1 MYEITEQPFE
11 TYEAYKNTMDQAVG
25 ATVQNIVKIGY
36 LLKVARDTGILQESG
51 YTTMR
56 DFAQA
61 EYNIDASMASRFIG
75 INDRYSVGG
84 NSMMLDE
91 KYTGYETSKLAEM
104 LTLPDAIIEEIP
116 PEMKRDEI
124 REIKGQLK
132 EEEKTSDM
140 EVLIEKCE
148 TEPSDDSD
156 LAAVLKQTL
165 EENFEMFKEIDKLIY
180 DGCKH
185 EELYEALAPAG
196 YAALIGRIPGKGRM
210 MLSIKS
216 LSEAPVLINTRTNEK
231 EEYTW
236 DQIFDNLDY
245 FIKYPNDTPDPEK
258 DYKET
263 FGHDPKKEDKKPS
276 AVTVSEKAKPKTD
289 KKPQK
294 AEQKPE
300 KAEEEAPKADELPFP
315 DGEDPEI
322 THVSPEDPLPEEVA
336 VEEET
341 PAAGEEPEE
350 APEAAGVKEEIAPAQ
365 PEEIEVLSQRELERI
380 ANGLRSLA
388 DQFEAGSGGNLY
400 SNPIEELEG
409 MRSEIMALPGE
420 LLPVIEDAIRRKRAV

>member
-165 EENFEMFKEIDKLIY
+165 EENFEMFKEVDRLIY

-216 LSEAPVLINTRTNEK
+216 QSEAPVLINTRTNEK
-231 EEYTW
+231 EECSW
-236 DQIFDNLDY
+236 DQIFDELDY
-245 FIKYPNDTPDPEK
+245 LIKYPDDTPDPEK
-258 DYKET
+258 NYRET
-263 FGHDPKKEDKKPS
+263 FGHAPQKEEKKPS

-294 AEQKPE
+294 AYEEEP
-300 KAEEEAPKADELPFP
+300 KAEELPKE
-315 DGEDPEI
+315 E
-322 THVSPEDPLPEEVA
+322 PEEAA

-341 PAAGEEPEE
+341 PAAVEEPEE
-350 APEAAGVKEEIAPAQ
+350 PDEAAGVKEEIAPAQ
-365 PEEIEVLSQRELERI
+365 PETEHKELTSFQKQVIDKLKLTESII
-380 ANGLRSLA
+380 AGMETTKENWEKVNDMLR
-388 DQFEAGSGGNLY
+388 DT
-400 SNPIEELEG
+400 
-409 MRSEIMALPGE
+409 IMF
-420 LLPVIEDAIRRKRAV
+420 INKSTF

>member
-11 TYEAYKNTMDQAVG
+11 SYQQYKSTMDQAVG

-61 EYNIDASMASRFIG
+61 EYNIDASMASRFMG
-75 INDRYSVGG
+75 INDRYSLGG
-84 NSMMLDE
+84 NSMQLDE
-91 KYTGYETSKLAEM
+91 RYTGYEASKLAEM

-156 LAAVLKQTL
+156 LEAVLKQTL
-165 EENFEMFKEIDKLIY
+165 EENFEMFKEVDKLIY

-294 AEQKPE
+294 ANEKPQKAEWTEPKLEELPE
-300 KAEEEAPKADELPFP
+300 KEEEPEEAAGEEVPFP
-315 DGEDPEI
+315 DGEEPEI
-322 THVSPEDPLPEEVA
+322 THVSPEDPLPE
-336 VEEET
+336 
-341 PAAGEEPEE
+341 GES
-350 APEAAGVKEEIAPAQ
+350 EAAGVEEEIAPAQ
-365 PEEIEVLSQRELERI
+365 PETEHRELTSFQKQVIDKLKLVESVI
-380 ANGLRSLA
+380 GGMETTKENWNKVNDMLRDTITLINKST
-388 DQFEAGSGGNLY
+388 F
-400 SNPIEELEG
+400 
-409 MRSEIMALPGE
+409 
-420 LLPVIEDAIRRKRAV
+420 

>member
-11 TYEAYKNTMDQAVG
+11 SYQQYKSTMDQAVG

-51 YTTMR
+51 YTTMK

-61 EYNIDASMASRFIG
+61 EYNIDASMASRFMG
-75 INDRYSVGG
+75 INDRYSLGG
-84 NSMMLDE
+84 NSMQLDE
-91 KYTGYETSKLAEM
+91 RYTGYEASKLAEM
-104 LTLPDAIIEEIP
+104 LTLPDEIIEEIP

-124 REIKGQLK
+124 RVIKSQLK

-140 EVLIEKCE
+140 EVMIEKYE
-148 TEPSDDSD
+148 AKPSEDSD
-156 LAAVLKQTL
+156 LAAVLKQAL
-165 EENFEMFKEIDKLIY
+165 EENYEMFKSIDKLIY

-185 EELYEALAPAG
+185 EDLYEALAPAG

-216 LSEAPVLINTRTNEK
+216 QSEAPVLINTRTNEK
-231 EEYTW
+231 EECSW
-236 DQIFDNLDY
+236 DQIFDELDY
-245 FIKYPNDTPDPEK
+245 LIKYPDDTPDPEK
-258 DYKET
+258 DYRET
-263 FGHDPKKEDKKPS
+263 FGHAPQKEEKKPS

-315 DGEDPEI
+315 DGEEPEI
-322 THVSPEDPLPEEVA
+322 THVSPEDPLPEEAA

-341 PAAGEEPEE
+341 TAAGDEPEE
-350 APEAAGVKEEIAPAQ
+350 ASEAAGVKEEIAPAQ
-365 PEEIEVLSQRELERI
+365 PEEKELTSFQKQIIGKLQLIEGIITGMETTKENWNKVNDMLRETITLI
-380 ANGLRSLA
+380 NKST
-388 DQFEAGSGGNLY
+388 F
-400 SNPIEELEG
+400 
-409 MRSEIMALPGE
+409 
-420 LLPVIEDAIRRKRAV
+420 

>member
-11 TYEAYKNTMDQAVG
+11 SYQQYKSTMDQAVG

-51 YTTMR
+51 YTTMK

-61 EYNIDASMASRFIG
+61 EYNIDASMASRFMG
-75 INDRYSVGG
+75 INDRYSLGG
-84 NSMMLDE
+84 NSMQLDE
-91 KYTGYETSKLAEM
+91 RYTGYEASKLAEM
-104 LTLPDAIIEEIP
+104 LTLPDEIIEEIP

-124 REIKGQLK
+124 RLIKSQLK

-140 EVLIEKCE
+140 EVMIEKYE
-148 TEPSDDSD
+148 AKPSEDSD

-165 EENFEMFKEIDKLIY
+165 EENYEMFKSIDKLIY
-180 DGCKH
+180 DGCKY
-185 EELYEALAPAG
+185 EDLYEALAPAG

-216 LSEAPVLINTRTNEK
+216 QSEAPVLINTRTNEK

-315 DGEDPEI
+315 DGEEPEI
-322 THVSPEDPLPEEVA
+322 THVSPENPLPKEAA

-341 PAAGEEPEE
+341 TAAGDEPEE
-350 APEAAGVKEEIAPAQ
+350 ASEAAGVKEEIAPAQ
-365 PEEIEVLSQRELERI
+365 PEEKELTSFQKQVIDKLKLTESII
-380 ANGLRSLA
+380 AGMETTKENWNKVNDMLRDTITLINKST
-388 DQFEAGSGGNLY
+388 F
-400 SNPIEELEG
+400 
-409 MRSEIMALPGE
+409 
-420 LLPVIEDAIRRKRAV
+420 

>member
-11 TYEAYKNTMDQAVG
+11 SYQQYKSTMDQAVG

-51 YTTMR
+51 YTTMK

-61 EYNIDASMASRFIG
+61 EYNIDASMASRFMG
-75 INDRYSVGG
+75 INDRYSLGG
-84 NSMMLDE
+84 NSMQLDE
-91 KYTGYETSKLAEM
+91 RYTGYEASKLAEM
-104 LTLPDAIIEEIP
+104 LTLPDEIIEEIP

-124 REIKGQLK
+124 RVIKSQLK

-165 EENFEMFKEIDKLIY
+165 EENFEMFKEVDKLIY
-180 DGCKH
+180 DECKH

-216 LSEAPVLINTRTNEK
+216 QSEAPVLINTRTNEK
-231 EEYTW
+231 EECSW
-236 DQIFDNLDY
+236 EQIFDELDY
-245 FIKYPNDTPDPEK
+245 MIKYPDDVSDPDK
-258 DYKET
+258 DYRET
-263 FGHDPKKEDKKPS
+263 FGHAPQKEEKKPS

-294 AEQKPE
+294 ANEKPQKVEWTEPKLEELPE
-300 KAEEEAPKADELPFP
+300 KEEEPEEAAGEEVPFP
-315 DGEDPEI
+315 DGEEPEI
-322 THVSPEDPLPEEVA
+322 THVSSEDPLPEEAA

-341 PAAGEEPEE
+341 TAAGDEPEE
-350 APEAAGVKEEIAPAQ
+350 ASEAAGVKEEIAPAQ
-365 PEEIEVLSQRELERI
+365 PEEKELTSFQKQVIGKLQLIEGIITGMETTKENWNKV
-380 ANGLRSLA
+380 NDMLRDTITLINKST
-388 DQFEAGSGGNLY
+388 F
-400 SNPIEELEG
+400 
-409 MRSEIMALPGE
+409 
-420 LLPVIEDAIRRKRAV
+420 

>member
-11 TYEAYKNTMDQAVG
+11 SYQQYKSTMDQTVG

-165 EENFEMFKEIDKLIY
+165 EENYEMFKSIDKLIY
-180 DGCKH
+180 NGCKH

-263 FGHDPKKEDKKPS
+263 FGHGPKKEDKKPS

-294 AEQKPE
+294 ANEKPQKTEWTEPKLEELPE
-300 KAEEEAPKADELPFP
+300 KAEEPEEAAGEEVPSP
-315 DGEDPEI
+315 DGEEPEI
-322 THVSPEDPLPEEVA
+322 THVSPEDPLPE
-336 VEEET
+336 
-341 PAAGEEPEE
+341 GES
-350 APEAAGVKEEIAPAQ
+350 EAAGVEEEIVPAQ
-365 PEEIEVLSQRELERI
+365 PETEHKELTSFQKQVIDKLKLTESII
-380 ANGLRSLA
+380 AGMETTKENWNKVNDMLRDTITLINKST
-388 DQFEAGSGGNLY
+388 F
-400 SNPIEELEG
+400 
-409 MRSEIMALPGE
+409 
-420 LLPVIEDAIRRKRAV
+420 

>member
-165 EENFEMFKEIDKLIY
+165 EENYEMFKSIDKLIY

-185 EELYEALAPAG
+185 EDLYEALAPAG

-216 LSEAPVLINTRTNEK
+216 QSEAPVLINTRTNEK
-231 EEYTW
+231 EECSW
-236 DQIFDNLDY
+236 HQIFDELDY
-245 FIKYPNDTPDPEK
+245 MIKYPGDVSDPEK

-263 FGHDPKKEDKKPS
+263 FGHAPQKEEKKTS

-300 KAEEEAPKADELPFP
+300 KAEQKPEKAEEEAPKADELPFP
-315 DGEDPEI
+315 DGEEPEI
-322 THVSPEDPLPEEVA
+322 THVSPEDPLPEEAA

-350 APEAAGVKEEIAPAQ
+350 APEAAGVEEEIAPAQ
-365 PEEIEVLSQRELERI
+365 PETEHKELTSFQKQVIDKLKLTESII
-380 ANGLRSLA
+380 ASMETTKENWNKVNDMLRDTITLINKST
-388 DQFEAGSGGNLY
+388 F
-400 SNPIEELEG
+400 
-409 MRSEIMALPGE
+409 
-420 LLPVIEDAIRRKRAV
+420 

>member
-11 TYEAYKNTMDQAVG
+11 SYQQYKSTMDQAVG

-61 EYNIDASMASRFIG
+61 EYNIDASMASRFMG
-75 INDRYSVGG
+75 INDRYSLGG
-84 NSMMLDE
+84 NSMQLDE
-91 KYTGYETSKLAEM
+91 RYTGYEASKLAEM
-104 LTLPDAIIEEIP
+104 LTLPDEIIEEIP

-124 REIKGQLK
+124 REIKSQLK

-140 EVLIEKCE
+140 EVMIEKYE
-148 TEPSDDSD
+148 AKPSEDSD
-156 LAAVLKQTL
+156 LAAVLRQTL
-165 EENFEMFKEIDKLIY
+165 EENYEMFKSIDKLIY

-185 EELYEALAPAG
+185 EDLYEALAPAR

-216 LSEAPVLINTRTNEK
+216 QSEAPVLINTRTNEK
-231 EEYTW
+231 EECSW
-236 DQIFDNLDY
+236 DQIFDELDY
-245 FIKYPNDTPDPEK
+245 LIKYPDDTPDPEK
-258 DYKET
+258 DYRET
-263 FGHDPKKEDKKPS
+263 FGHAPQKQEKKPS

-300 KAEEEAPKADELPFP
+300 KAYEEAPKADELPFQ
-315 DGEDPEI
+315 DGEEPEI
-322 THVSPEDPLPEEVA
+322 THVSPEDPLPEETA

-350 APEAAGVKEEIAPAQ
+350 TPEAAVVSDEMQEIAPAQ
-365 PEEIEVLSQRELERI
+365 PEEEHKDLTSFQKQVIGKLQLIEGIITGMETTKENWDKV
-380 ANGLRSLA
+380 NDMLRDTITLINKST
-388 DQFEAGSGGNLY
+388 F
-400 SNPIEELEG
+400 
-409 MRSEIMALPGE
+409 
-420 LLPVIEDAIRRKRAV
+420 

>member
-11 TYEAYKNTMDQAVG
+11 SYQQYKSTMDQAVG

-51 YTTMR
+51 YTTMK

-61 EYNIDASMASRFIG
+61 EYNIDASMASRFMG
-75 INDRYSVGG
+75 INDRYSLGG
-84 NSMMLDE
+84 NSMQLDE
-91 KYTGYETSKLAEM
+91 RYTGYEASKLAEM
-104 LTLPDAIIEEIP
+104 LTLPDEIIEEIP

-124 REIKGQLK
+124 RVIKSQLK

-140 EVLIEKCE
+140 EVMIEKYE
-148 TEPSDDSD
+148 AKPSEDSD

-165 EENFEMFKEIDKLIY
+165 EENYEMFKSIDKLIY

-185 EELYEALAPAG
+185 EDLYEALAPAG

-216 LSEAPVLINTRTNEK
+216 QSEAPVLINTRTNEK
-231 EEYTW
+231 EECSW
-236 DQIFDNLDY
+236 DQIFDELDY
-245 FIKYPNDTPDPEK
+245 LIKYPDDTPDPEK
-258 DYKET
+258 DYRDT
-263 FGHDPKKEDKKPS
+263 FGHAPQKEEKKPS

-294 AEQKPE
+294 AKQKPE

-315 DGEDPEI
+315 DGEEPEI
-322 THVSPEDPLPEEVA
+322 THVSPEDPLPEEAA

-341 PAAGEEPEE
+341 TAAGDEPEE
-350 APEAAGVKEEIAPAQ
+350 ASEAAGVKEEIAPAQ
-365 PEEIEVLSQRELERI
+365 PEEKELTSFQKQVIDKLKFTESII
-380 ANGLRSLA
+380 AGMETTKENWNKVNDMLRDTITLINKST
-388 DQFEAGSGGNLY
+388 F
-400 SNPIEELEG
+400 
-409 MRSEIMALPGE
+409 
-420 LLPVIEDAIRRKRAV
+420 

>member
-11 TYEAYKNTMDQAVG
+11 SYQQYKSTMDQAVG

-51 YTTMR
+51 YTTMK

-61 EYNIDASMASRFIG
+61 EYNIDASMASRFMG

-165 EENFEMFKEIDKLIY
+165 EENFEMFKSIDKLIY

-216 LSEAPVLINTRTNEK
+216 QSEAPVLINTRTNEK

-245 FIKYPNDTPDPEK
+245 FIKYPNDTPDPEA

-263 FGHDPKKEDKKPS
+263 FGHEPKREEKKPS
-276 AVTVSEKAKPKTD
+276 AVTVSKQAKPKTD
-289 KKPQK
+289 KKEQK
-294 AEQKPE
+294 ANKKPEEVNDTPMKTEEKVE
-300 KAEEEAPKADELPFP
+300 KAEELE
-315 DGEDPEI
+315 
-322 THVSPEDPLPEEVA
+322 
-336 VEEET
+336 
-341 PAAGEEPEE
+341 EEPEE
-350 APEAAGVKEEIAPAQ
+350 TEEAAGVEEEIAPAQ
-365 PEEIEVLSQRELERI
+365 PEEEIEAPKEITAFQKQVINKLQLIENIVGNMVPDKSNWDKVNDMLRETITLI
-380 ANGLRSLA
+380 NKST
-388 DQFEAGSGGNLY
+388 F
-400 SNPIEELEG
+400 
-409 MRSEIMALPGE
+409 
-420 LLPVIEDAIRRKRAV
+420 

>member
-1 MYEITEQPFE
+1 MYEITEQPFD

-25 ATVQNIVKIGY
+25 DTVQNIVKIGY

-75 INDRYSVGG
+75 INDRYSVDG

-91 KYTGYETSKLAEM
+91 KYKGYETSKLAEM

-132 EEEKTSDM
+132 EEEKTSDI
-140 EVLIEKCE
+140 EVMIEKCE

-156 LAAVLKQTL
+156 LAAVLKQAI
-165 EENFEMFKEIDKLIY
+165 EENYEMFKSIDKIIC

-185 EELYEALAPAG
+185 KDLYEALAPAG

-216 LSEAPVLINTRTNEK
+216 QSEAPVLINTRTNEK
-231 EEYTW
+231 EECSW
-236 DQIFDNLDY
+236 DQIFDELDY
-245 FIKYPNDTPDPEK
+245 LIKYPDDTPDPEK
-258 DYKET
+258 DYRET
-263 FGHDPKKEDKKPS
+263 FGHAPQKEEKKLS

-294 AEQKPE
+294 EEQKSE
-300 KAEEEAPKADELPFP
+300 KAEEAPKADELPFP
-315 DGEDPEI
+315 DGEEPEI
-322 THVSPEDPLPEEVA
+322 THVSPEDPLPEEAA

-341 PAAGEEPEE
+341 SAAGEESEE
-350 APEAAGVKEEIAPAQ
+350 VPEAAAVKEEIAPAQ

>member
-56 DFAQA
+56 DFAQG
-61 EYNIDASMASRFIG
+61 EYNIDASTASRFIG
-75 INDRYSVGG
+75 INDRYSLGG

-91 KYTGYETSKLAEM
+91 KYTGFETSKLAEM
-104 LTLPDAIIEEIP
+104 LTLPDSIIEEIP

-124 REIKGQLK
+124 REIKSQLK
-132 EEEKTSDM
+132 EEEKVSDM

-148 TEPSDDSD
+148 TEPSDGSD
-156 LAAVLKQTL
+156 LIEVLRQTL
-165 EENFEMFKEIDKLIY
+165 EENYEMFKEVEKLVY

-196 YAALIGRIPGKGRM
+196 YAALIGRIPGKGRI

-216 LSEAPVLINTRTNEK
+216 QSEPPVLINTRTNEK
-231 EEYTW
+231 EDCSW
-236 DQIFDNLDY
+236 DQIFNELDY
-245 FIKYPNDTPDPEK
+245 FIKYPGDTPDPVT

-263 FGHDPKKEDKKPS
+263 FGHAPKVEEKKPS

-294 AEQKPE
+294 ANEKPQKTEWTDPKLEELPE
-300 KAEEEAPKADELPFP
+300 KAEEPEEEAVEEVPYP
-315 DGEDPEI
+315 DGEESEI
-322 THVSPEDPLPEEVA
+322 THMSPEDPLPEEDS
-336 VEEET
+336 
-341 PAAGEEPEE
+341 
-350 APEAAGVKEEIAPAQ
+350 EAAGVEEEIAPAQ
-365 PEEIEVLSQRELERI
+365 PETEHRELTSFQKQVIDKLKLVESVI
-380 ANGLRSLA
+380 GGMETTKENWNKVNDMLRDTITLINKST
-388 DQFEAGSGGNLY
+388 F
-400 SNPIEELEG
+400 
-409 MRSEIMALPGE
+409 
-420 LLPVIEDAIRRKRAV
+420 

>member
-1 MYEITEQPFE
+1 MYEITEQPFD

-75 INDRYSVGG
+75 INDRYSVDG

-91 KYTGYETSKLAEM
+91 KYKGYETSKLAEM

-132 EEEKTSDM
+132 EEEKTSDI
-140 EVLIEKCE
+140 EVMIEKCE

-156 LAAVLKQTL
+156 LAAVLKQTI
-165 EENFEMFKEIDKLIY
+165 EENFEMFKSIDNLIY

-185 EELYEALAPAG
+185 EDLYEALAPAG

-216 LSEAPVLINTRTNEK
+216 QSEAPVLINTRTNEK
-231 EEYTW
+231 EECSW
-236 DQIFDNLDY
+236 DQIFDELDHL
-245 FIKYPNDTPDPEK
+245 IKYPDDTPDPDK
-258 DYKET
+258 DYRET
-263 FGHDPKKEDKKPS
+263 FGHAPQKEEKKLS

-300 KAEEEAPKADELPFP
+300 KAEGEAPKAEELPFP
-315 DGEDPEI
+315 DGEEPEI
-322 THVSPEDPLPEEVA
+322 AHVTPEDPLHEEAAGEEETSAA

-341 PAAGEEPEE
+341 SAAGEEHEE
-350 APEAAGVKEEIAPAQ
+350 APEAAAVKEEIAPAQ
-365 PEEIEVLSQRELERI
+365 QEEKELTSFQKQVIGKLQLIKGIITGMETTKENWDKVNDMLRETITLI
-380 ANGLRSLA
+380 NKST
-388 DQFEAGSGGNLY
+388 F
-400 SNPIEELEG
+400 
-409 MRSEIMALPGE
+409 
-420 LLPVIEDAIRRKRAV
+420 

>member
-84 NSMMLDE
+84 NSMTLDE

-236 DQIFDNLDY
+236 DQIFDDLDY

-263 FGHDPKKEDKKPS
+263 FGHDPKKENKKPS

-294 AEQKPE
+294 ANEKPQKAEWTEPKLEELPE
-300 KAEEEAPKADELPFP
+300 KEEEPEEAAGEEVPFP
-315 DGEDPEI
+315 DGEEPEI
-322 THVSPEDPLPEEVA
+322 THVSPEDSLPEE
-336 VEEET
+336 ES
-341 PAAGEEPEE
+341 
-350 APEAAGVKEEIAPAQ
+350 EAAGVEEEIAPAQ

-409 MRSEIMALPGE
+409 MRSEIMTLPGE

>member
-11 TYEAYKNTMDQAVG
+11 SYEQYKSTMDQAVG

-61 EYNIDASMASRFIG
+61 EYNIDASMASRFMG
-75 INDRYSVGG
+75 INDRYSLGG
-84 NSMMLDE
+84 NSIELDA
-91 KYTGYETSKLAEM
+91 KYNGYEASKLAEM
-104 LTLPDAIIEEIP
+104 LTLPDEIIEEIP

-124 REIKGQLK
+124 REIKSQLK

-140 EVLIEKCE
+140 EVMIEKYE
-148 TEPSDDSD
+148 TKPSEDSD
-156 LAAVLKQTL
+156 LAAVLRQTL
-165 EENFEMFKEIDKLIY
+165 EENYEMFKSIDKLIY

-216 LSEAPVLINTRTNEK
+216 QSEAPVLINTRTNEK
-231 EEYTW
+231 EECSW
-236 DQIFDNLDY
+236 DQIFDELDY
-245 FIKYPNDTPDPEK
+245 FIQYPNDTPNPEE
-258 DYKET
+258 DYQET
-263 FGHDPKKEDKKPS
+263 FGHDPQKDEKKPS

-294 AEQKPE
+294 AEEKPE
-300 KAEEEAPKADELPFP
+300 KAEGEEPKAEVDREKMAKVLK
-315 DGEDPEI
+315 EMEAKRKE
-322 THVSPEDPLPEEVA
+322 SEE
-336 VEEET
+336 
-341 PAAGEEPEE
+341 AAGEEEAASEEPEE
-350 APEAAGVKEEIAPAQ
+350 TPEAAGVPDEMQEIAPAQ
-365 PEEIEVLSQRELERI
+365 SEEGRTDLTSFQKQVIQKLQLIEGIITGMETTKENWNKVNDMLRETITLI
-380 ANGLRSLA
+380 NKST
-388 DQFEAGSGGNLY
+388 F
-400 SNPIEELEG
+400 
-409 MRSEIMALPGE
+409 
-420 LLPVIEDAIRRKRAV
+420 

>member
-11 TYEAYKNTMDQAVG
+11 SYQQYKSTMDQAVG

-61 EYNIDASMASRFIG
+61 EYNIDASMASRFMG
-75 INDRYSVGG
+75 INDRYSLGG
-84 NSMMLDE
+84 NSMQLDE
-91 KYTGYETSKLAEM
+91 RYTGYEASKLAEM
-104 LTLPDAIIEEIP
+104 LTLPDEIIEEIP

-124 REIKGQLK
+124 REIKSQLK

-140 EVLIEKCE
+140 EVMIEKYE
-148 TEPSDDSD
+148 AKPSEDSD
-156 LAAVLKQTL
+156 LAAVLRQTL
-165 EENFEMFKEIDKLIY
+165 EENYEMFKSIDKLIY

-185 EELYEALAPAG
+185 EDLYEALAPAG

-216 LSEAPVLINTRTNEK
+216 QSEAPVLINTRTNEK
-231 EEYTW
+231 EECSW
-236 DQIFDNLDY
+236 DQIFDELDY
-245 FIKYPNDTPDPEK
+245 LIKYPDDTPEPEK
-258 DYKET
+258 DYRET
-263 FGHDPKKEDKKPS
+263 FGHAPQKEEKKPS

-315 DGEDPEI
+315 DGEEPEI
-322 THVSPEDPLPEEVA
+322 THVSPEDPLPEEAA
-336 VEEET
+336 VKEET
-341 PAAGEEPEE
+341 TAAGEEPEE
-350 APEAAGVKEEIAPAQ
+350 TPEAAVVSDEMQEIAPAQ
-365 PEEIEVLSQRELERI
+365 PEEEHKELTSFQKQVIGKLQLIEGIITGMETTKENWDKV
-380 ANGLRSLA
+380 NDMLRDTITLINKST
-388 DQFEAGSGGNLY
+388 F
-400 SNPIEELEG
+400 
-409 MRSEIMALPGE
+409 
-420 LLPVIEDAIRRKRAV
+420 

>member
-56 DFAQA
+56 DFAQG
-61 EYNIDASMASRFIG
+61 EYNIDASTASRFIG
-75 INDRYSVGG
+75 INDRYSLGG

-91 KYTGYETSKLAEM
+91 KYTGFETSKLAEM
-104 LTLPDAIIEEIP
+104 LTLPDSIIEEIP

-124 REIKGQLK
+124 REIKSQLK

-148 TEPSDDSD
+148 TAPTGDSD
-156 LAAVLKQTL
+156 LAAVLRQTL
-165 EENFEMFKEIDKLIY
+165 EENYEMFKEVDKLVY

-216 LSEAPVLINTRTNEK
+216 QSETPVLINTRTNEK
-231 EEYTW
+231 EECSW
-236 DQIFDNLDY
+236 DQIFDELDY
-245 FIKYPNDTPDPEK
+245 FIKYPSDAPDPAT

-263 FGHDPKKEDKKPS
+263 FGHAPKVEEKKPS

-294 AEQKPE
+294 AYEKPEKAYKEEPKTEELPE
-300 KAEEEAPKADELPFP
+300 KAEEPEEAAGEEVPYP
-315 DGEDPEI
+315 DGEEPDI
-322 THVSPEDPLPEEVA
+322 THVSPEDPLPEEDS
-336 VEEET
+336 
-341 PAAGEEPEE
+341 
-350 APEAAGVKEEIAPAQ
+350 EAAGVEEEIAPAQ
-365 PEEIEVLSQRELERI
+365 PETDNKELTSFQKQVIDKLKLVESVI
-380 ANGLRSLA
+380 GGMETTKENWNKVNDMLRDTITFINKST
-388 DQFEAGSGGNLY
+388 F
-400 SNPIEELEG
+400 
-409 MRSEIMALPGE
+409 
-420 LLPVIEDAIRRKRAV
+420 

>member
-11 TYEAYKNTMDQAVG
+11 SYQQYKSTMDQAVG

-51 YTTMR
+51 YTTMK

-61 EYNIDASMASRFIG
+61 EYNIDASMASRFMG
-75 INDRYSVGG
+75 INDRYSLGG
-84 NSMMLDE
+84 NSMQLDE
-91 KYTGYETSKLAEM
+91 RYTGYEASKLAEM
-104 LTLPDAIIEEIP
+104 LTLPDEIIEEIP

-124 REIKGQLK
+124 RVIKSQLK

-140 EVLIEKCE
+140 EVMIEKYE
-148 TEPSDDSD
+148 AKPSEDSD
-156 LAAVLKQTL
+156 LAAVLKQAL
-165 EENFEMFKEIDKLIY
+165 EENYEMFKSIDKLIY

-258 DYKET
+258 DYEET

-294 AEQKPE
+294 ANEKPQ
-300 KAEEEAPKADELPFP
+300 KAEWTEPKLEELPKKEEEPEEAAGEEVPFP
-315 DGEDPEI
+315 DGEEPEI
-322 THVSPEDPLPEEVA
+322 THVSPEDPLPE
-336 VEEET
+336 
-341 PAAGEEPEE
+341 GES
-350 APEAAGVKEEIAPAQ
+350 EAAGVEEEIAPAQ
-365 PEEIEVLSQRELERI
+365 PETEHKELTSFQKQVIDKLKLTESII
-380 ANGLRSLA
+380 AGMETTKENWNKVNDMLRDTITLINKST
-388 DQFEAGSGGNLY
+388 F
-400 SNPIEELEG
+400 
-409 MRSEIMALPGE
+409 
-420 LLPVIEDAIRRKRAV
+420 

>member
-56 DFAQA
+56 DFAQG
-61 EYNIDASMASRFIG
+61 EYNIDASTASRFIG
-75 INDRYSVGG
+75 INDRYSLGG

-91 KYTGYETSKLAEM
+91 KYTGFETSKLAEM
-104 LTLPDAIIEEIP
+104 LTLPDSIIEEIP

-124 REIKGQLK
+124 REIKSQLK

-148 TEPSDDSD
+148 TEPSDGSD
-156 LAAVLKQTL
+156 LAEVLRQTL
-165 EENFEMFKEIDKLIY
+165 EENYEMFKEVEKLVY

-185 EELYEALAPAG
+185 EELYEVLAPAG

-216 LSEAPVLINTRTNEK
+216 QSETPVLINTRTNEK
-231 EEYTW
+231 EDCPW
-236 DQIFDNLDY
+236 DQIFDELDY
-245 FIKYPNDTPDPEK
+245 FIKYPGDTPDPAT
-258 DYKET
+258 DYRET
-263 FGHDPKKEDKKPS
+263 FGHAPKVEDKKPS

-289 KKPQK
+289 KKTQKANEKPQK
-294 AEQKPE
+294 AEWTEPKLEELPE
-300 KAEEEAPKADELPFP
+300 KTEEPEEEAVEEVPYPN
-315 DGEDPEI
+315 GEEPEI
-322 THVSPEDPLPEEVA
+322 THVSPEDPLPEEDS
-336 VEEET
+336 
-341 PAAGEEPEE
+341 
-350 APEAAGVKEEIAPAQ
+350 EAAGVEEEIAPAQ
-365 PEEIEVLSQRELERI
+365 HETERKELTSFQKQVIDKLKLIESIIGGMETTKENWNKV
-380 ANGLRSLA
+380 NDMLRDTITLINKST
-388 DQFEAGSGGNLY
+388 F
-400 SNPIEELEG
+400 
-409 MRSEIMALPGE
+409 
-420 LLPVIEDAIRRKRAV
+420 

>member
-1 MYEITEQPFE
+1 MHEITEQPFE
-11 TYEAYKNTMDQAVG
+11 TYEAYKNTMDQAVV

-84 NSMMLDE
+84 NSMTLDE

-236 DQIFDNLDY
+236 NQIFDNLDY

-263 FGHDPKKEDKKPS
+263 FGHNPKKEDKKPS

-350 APEAAGVKEEIAPAQ
+350 APEAAGVNEEIAPAQ